1 MSKRTEIVRVLGNA
15 RAELFEA
22 TLSLAEVDTAEAR
35 AKIEATE
42 ARLRAASAAYTK
54 AEKAHDAAV
63 WTVLSRAGLKGPGG
77 YTPHLK
83 NIVAEA
89 AGVPWDPTSGLF
101 ARAAAAIC
109 ERTALAD
116 PEAAKLAAE
125 LHEAREAM
133 GLARDRADRARW
145 SLDMAKGRVA
155 SARDGVA
162 MLEARLH
169 NYDARID
176 AKARGISPVEV
187 VARLQALIRGEL
199 EVPLGGDAIVSE
211 GDTIRNG

>member
-1 MSKRTEIVRVLGNA
+1 MSKRAEIVRVLENA

-22 TLSLAEVDTAEAR
+22 TLNLAEVDTAETR

-42 ARLRAASAAYTK
+42 ARLRAASAAWTA

-63 WTVLSRAGLKGPGG
+63 WSVLSRAGLKWPGG
-77 YTPHLK
+77 HTPHLK

-89 AGVPWDPTSGLF
+89 AGVPWDPMSSLF
-101 ARAAAAIC
+101 VRAAAAIC

-116 PEAAKLAAE
+116 PEVAKLAAE
-125 LHEAREAM
+125 LHEARDAM

-162 MLEARLH
+162 MITFRLRD
-169 NYDARID
+169 YDARRE
-176 AKARGISPVEV
+176 AKLRGVGPAEV
-187 VARLQALIRGEL
+187 RERLRALIRGES

-211 GDTIRNG
+211 GDTIRSG